1 MAVFPLVENP
11 GAVFVPKARVLIVN
25 EEREVV
31 AGPLIIARR
40 RAYHREWLLSFVGVT
55 ARAVVEPWRDHF
67 VAVDGSGAGADGADG
82 ADADD

>member
-1 MAVFPLVENP
+1 MFPLVENL
-11 GAVFVPKARVLIVN
+11 GAVFTPKARVVIVN
-25 EEREVV
+25 EERQVV
-31 AGPLIIARR
+31 AGPLIVARR

-67 VAVDGSGAGADGADG
+67 VAVDE